1 MQNKNS
7 QNILNLNSNEAID
20 FFMRAD
26 QYHGFEL
33 PEYFVFDDLLESVKN
48 TIADRPY
55 EECLAMGKL
64 PDDIVDV
71 NLDILLNKD
80 GRYAVRPIVLP
91 NPFLYY
97 FMVRELCDATGWA
110 IVKDLFEKFSVPHI
124 TSCALPVIATK
135 KEAFH
140 KSATILNWWNA
151 MEQRSVELS
160 LEYHYMFVTDITNCY
175 GSINPQAFDWAF
187 DLKNTKYER
196 KSDFP
201 IAKNVQKYLRAFQ
214 QGRNI
219 GIPQGSAIFDF
230 ASEIILGYSDLLL
243 HEAID
248 REGIDVQ
255 YEIIRYRDDYRIF
268 CNDKGALE
276 RISYILQHVL
286 EGLNFRM
293 NSKKTKISESIVT
306 DSIKPDKLFYIY
318 NTPIF
323 NKKGVDF
330 DSFEKHLLYILMF
343 ARQYPDSGSI
353 RTMLSDIDKRI
364 AEHLKPYEVEELWFS
379 LDSGKNEITKIKR
392 QRLLTGGSVRAMSA
406 VCTQIALEN
415 VGCCHYALRVLSR
428 MVDSLKDEDEKMD
441 IIDKVYEKLCHQPN
455 STYNQLWLQNITYL
469 RDKKNGSSPYTMR
482 LCRLAAGD
490 KVELWNNE
498 WLKKE
503 YRKCITSNSVIDKNS
518 LKKLSPIIT
527 FREARAYDDM
537 VANEVKEGKHKKK
550 KVVRKPQA
558 TAKTVAATPSAPTGA
573 AVTYR
578 EIFEKFLDE
587 DALSKNSLQRVI
599 NKFDNIYTDQ
609 DIEGFKEMFGDKWE
623 SELDKFKREFYDHQT
638 KIDPNGQYLLKTTLT
653 RLNVSESVIEK
664 LVEAIRK
671 NHDIKGD
678 SVISSKPQATAKTV
692 AATPSAPTDG
702 AVTYR
707 EIFEKFL
714 DEDALSKNSLQRV
727 INKFDNI
734 YTDQDIEG
742 FKEMF
747 GDKWESELDKFKR
760 EFYDHQTKI
769 DPNGQYL
776 LKTTLTRLNVSES
789 VIEKLVEAIRK
800 NHDLKGDDG
809 VSLCRI

>member
-1 MQNKNS
+1 
-7 QNILNLNSNEAID
+7 
-20 FFMRAD
+20 MRAD

-48 TIADRPY
+48 TIADKPY
-55 EECLAMGKL
+55 EECLVAGKL
-64 PDDIVDV
+64 PDDFADV

-110 IVKDLFEKFSVPHI
+110 IVKDLFTKFTVPHV

-135 KEAFH
+135 KEPFH
-140 KSATILNWWNA
+140 KSATILNWWNS

-187 DLKNTKYER
+187 DLKNTQYER

-243 HEAID
+243 HEAIE
-248 REGIDVQ
+248 REGIDAQ

-293 NSKKTKISESIVT
+293 NSKKTRISESIVT

-364 AEHLKPYEVEELWFS
+364 AEHLKPYEVEEFWVS
-379 LDSGKNEITKIKR
+379 LIDDGGGSRKVMKQR
-392 QRLLTGGSVRAMSA
+392 QLTGGSVRAMSA

-428 MVDSLKDEDEKMD
+428 MVDSLKDKDEKMD
-441 IIDKVYEKLCHQPN
+441 IINKVYEKLCNQPN

-469 RDKKNGSSPYTMR
+469 RDKKNGTSPYTMR
-482 LCRLAAGD
+482 LCRLAAGEE
-490 KVELWNNE
+490 VELWNNE
-498 WLKKE
+498 WLKEE
-503 YRKCITSNSVIDKNS
+503 YRKCVTSNSVIDKKS

-527 FREARAYDDM
+527 FRETRAYDDM
-537 VANEVKEGKHKKK
+537 VENELKAGKRKKK
-550 KVVRKPQA
+550 SSTSGRTKGVRKPQETVKT
-558 TAKTVAATPSAPTGA
+558 TAAAPSAPTGN

-587 DALSKNSLQRVI
+587 GTLKQKTIQDLIDR
-599 NKFDNIYTDQ
+599 FDNVY
-609 DIEGFKEMFGDKWE
+609 EYSEAYKNNLKEQYGETWE
-623 SELDKFKREFYDHQT
+623 KEFERIKSGVYNTNMRIQ
-638 KIDPNGQYLLKTTLT
+638 PNGKSHLQERFINILHIK
-653 RLNVSESVIEK
+653 ESVVEK
-664 LVEAIRK
+664 LVEAIQAH
-671 NHDIKGD
+671 HDKM
-678 SVISSKPQATAKTV
+678 AAK
-692 AATPSAPTDG
+692 
-702 AVTYR
+702 
-707 EIFEKFL
+707 
-714 DEDALSKNSLQRV
+714 
-727 INKFDNI
+727 
-734 YTDQDIEG
+734 
-742 FKEMF
+742 
-747 GDKWESELDKFKR
+747 
-760 EFYDHQTKI
+760 
-769 DPNGQYL
+769 
-776 LKTTLTRLNVSES
+776 
-789 VIEKLVEAIRK
+789 
-800 NHDLKGDDG
+800 
-809 VSLCRI
+809 